1 MSNTRRLSGR
11 NIAAL
16 AADGFEKVELVV
28 PLRALQLAG
37 ANVDIVSLRRGR
49 IRGVNLHMPASRVG
63 VDKLVT
69 EADPDAY
76 DDCCFPAASS
86 ILIS

>member
-49 IRGVNLHMPASRVG
+49 IRGSICTCPPAG
-63 VDKLVT
+63 WAWT
-69 EADPDAY
+69 NW
-76 DDCCFPAASS
+76 
-86 ILIS
+86 